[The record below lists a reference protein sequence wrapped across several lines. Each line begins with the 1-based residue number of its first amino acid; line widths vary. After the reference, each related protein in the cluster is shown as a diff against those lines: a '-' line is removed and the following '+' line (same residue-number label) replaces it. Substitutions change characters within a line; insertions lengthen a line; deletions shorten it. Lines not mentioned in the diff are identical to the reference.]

1 MRPIRPFLAVVWP
14 AWIAPA
20 SDCVE
25 RRSVAFDAFGCGAGE
40 SCQTRLI
47 LLTLLYMTD
56 KNGPKIPATSM
67 LITFERVARLGS
79 MTHAAR
85 ELGAPVSSVSR
96 CISMLERQLSIRLF
110 ERTGAGMRLTEPA
123 RRYYENV
130 HGALGLLQS
139 GTEAAAELAGD
150 PSVVIAC
157 SHDASHLLI
166 MPRYPDIESLLGAQ
180 ARIRVLTYQRHIHEL
195 PPVDVPDIVLSWQA
209 SDASTEDRV
218 LVLKEEVRPVCSPAF
233 LHAHAPIAQGNSTGW
248 GDLTLL
254 DLKRPNMGW
263 ATWRDWFATAGQPE
277 TPPHTE
283 DYDTYTQVLK
293 AAAAGR
299 GIALGW
305 KHCIE
310 AYLDRGALVA
320 LHDRFVPFGGS
331 CVAALT
337 AKGQGNP
344 LAHRCMEFF
353 AHFD

>member
-1 MRPIRPFLAVVWP
+1 
-14 AWIAPA
+14 
-20 SDCVE
+20 
-25 RRSVAFDAFGCGAGE
+25 
-40 SCQTRLI
+40 
-47 LLTLLYMTD
+47 
-56 KNGPKIPATSM
+56 
-67 LITFERVARLGS
+67 
-79 MTHAAR
+79 
-85 ELGAPVSSVSR
+85 
-96 CISMLERQLSIRLF
+96 MLERQLSIRLF
-110 ERTGAGMRLTEPA
+110 ERTGGGMRLTEPA
-123 RRYYENV
+123 RWYYENV

-195 PPVDVPDIVLSWQA
+195 PPVDVPDTVLSWQA
-209 SDASTEDRV
+209 SNASTEDQM
-218 LVLKEEVRPVCSPAF
+218 LVLKEEVRPVCSPAY
-233 LHAHAPIAQGNSTGW
+233 LQSHALLAQGSSMGW

-263 ATWRDWFATAGQPE
+263 ATWQDWFGSAGQPE
-277 TPPHTE
+277 TPPHVE
-283 DYDTYTQVLK
+283 DYDTYTQILE

-337 AKGQGNP
+337 AKGQGNS